1 MNFEFF
7 IARRLHFGE
16 EKGREVSPPAIRVAK
31 AGIAL
36 GLVVMLL
43 SVAIVIGF
51 KKQIR
56 DKVIGFGSHIQI
68 TNFDSNRSYETAP
81 IAVSD
86 TLLTSLLHFPGIK
99 QVRKF
104 STKPGI
110 IKTSSDFLGVV
121 LKGVDEDYDWRFFKK
136 YLKEGFLPHYS
147 KGKISNEV
155 LVSKQV
161 ADVLGFHAGDS
172 FLIYFIGEN
181 VRARKL
187 KITGIYD
194 TGFADYDKLFVP
206 ADIRQINKLNAW
218 NKDEV
223 SGLELIVDD
232 FNHVD
237 SVTQQLYY
245 YLANRHDR
253 KGNTY
258 YAKSIKELNPMI
270 FNWLNVLDINV
281 VVILVLMLAVSGFT
295 MISGLLIII
304 LERANMIGIL
314 KTLGQTDSSLRLV
327 FLNVA
332 FFLVGKGMMW
342 GNIIGLSLCFIQS
355 YFHVI
360 ALDPSVYYINAVPIG
375 LTFGSWLLI
384 NVGTLVICM
393 LMLLA
398 PSYLIAHIEPAKTV
412 RFE

>member
-1 MNFEFF
+1 MNFEIF
-7 IARRLHFGE
+7 IAKRLHFGE

-68 TNFDSNRSYETAP
+68 TNFDSNTSYETVP

-86 TLLTSLLHFPGIK
+86 SLVTSLLHFSGIK

-121 LKGVDEDYDWRFFKK
+121 LKGVEEDYDWSFFKK
-136 YLKEGFLPHYS
+136 YLKEGFLPHYLR
-147 KGKISNEV
+147 GKISNEV

-172 FLIYFIGEN
+172 FLIYFIGES

-206 ADIRQINKLNAW
+206 ADIRQINKLNGW

-232 FNHVD
+232 FNQVD
-237 SVTQQLYY
+237 FVTQQLYY

-258 YAKSIKELNPMI
+258 YAKSIKDLNPMI

-281 VVILVLMLAVSGFT
+281 IIILVLMLAVSGFT

-342 GNIIGLSLCFIQS
+342 GNIIGLSFCFIQS

-360 ALDPSVYYINAVPIG
+360 SLDPSVYYINAVPIG

>member
-237 SVTQQLYY
+237 FVTQQLYY

-258 YAKSIKELNPMI
+258 YAKSIKDLNPMI

-342 GNIIGLSLCFIQS
+342 GNIIGLSFCFIQS
-355 YFHVI
+355 YFHII

>member
-237 SVTQQLYY
+237 FVTQQLYY

-342 GNIIGLSLCFIQS
+342 GNIIGLSFCFIQS
-355 YFHVI
+355 YFHII